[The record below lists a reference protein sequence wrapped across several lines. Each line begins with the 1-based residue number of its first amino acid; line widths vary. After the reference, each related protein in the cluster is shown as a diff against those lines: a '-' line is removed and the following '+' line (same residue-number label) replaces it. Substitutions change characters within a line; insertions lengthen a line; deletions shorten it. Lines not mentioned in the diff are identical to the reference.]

1 MNMQR
6 KEGLLQQQD
15 LNQGKK
21 CLIFGLM
28 KIRIKKIQIKQCCL
42 NKEFIMEK
50 DIKERLIKIC
60 ERWVGITK
68 DSETIKQK
76 M

>member
-1 MNMQR
+1 
-6 KEGLLQQQD
+6 
-15 LNQGKK
+15 
-21 CLIFGLM
+21 
-28 KIRIKKIQIKQCCL
+28 
-42 NKEFIMEK
+42 MEK